1 MFTGIIQAIGSIQ
14 EIHSSDDGVIL
25 KINSNTLDLS
35 DSKIGDSIAVNGV
48 CLTVTQMSNE
58 WFTADVSNETI
69 NCTTLSD
76 LLIGDSVNLEKS
88 LRINQGIDGH
98 LVSGHVDGIGKVQ
111 SINKDG
117 DSSRIKILV
126 EDDIIKYIAKKGS
139 ICINGVS
146 LTVNSVEDN
155 IEFDLP
161 SNISF
166 DEDGETMGRV
176 GNEFGATTGRSRRC
190 GWIDLVAL
198 KYSIHINGV
207 TQLMMMKG
215 DVLSGFKTIK
225 ICTAYKTESGIMD
238 YFPYDITSGIE
249 PIYEEISGWE
259 EDLTQM
265 KDASQF
271 PVKFQAYIDYLEKA
285 LETPIKIVSVGP
297 DRKQTIFR

>member
-14 EIHSSDDGVIL
+14 EVHSSDNGVSL
-25 KINSNTLDLS
+25 KINSNTLDIS

-48 CLTVTQMSNE
+48 CLTATQVSDNS
-58 WFTADVSNETI
+58 FTADVSNETI

-126 EDDIIKYIAKKGS
+126 ESDIIKYIAKKGS

-155 IEFDLP
+155 IFDVNIVPHTFSVTTLRNLSVG
-161 SNISF
+161 SNVNL
-166 DEDGETMGRV
+166 E
-176 GNEFGATTGRSRRC
+176 
-190 GWIDLVAL
+190 IDLIARYVERL
-198 KYSIHINGV
+198 KNY
-207 TQLMMMKG
+207 
-215 DVLSGFKTIK
+215 
-225 ICTAYKTESGIMD
+225 
-238 YFPYDITSGIE
+238 
-249 PIYEEISGWE
+249 
-259 EDLTQM
+259 
-265 KDASQF
+265 
-271 PVKFQAYIDYLEKA
+271 
-285 LETPIKIVSVGP
+285 
-297 DRKQTIFR
+297 R